1 MTGRPI
7 LVQKFG
13 GTSVSTIERRLQV
26 VEHVRAA
33 RAGGFA
39 VAIVVSAMGRRGD
52 PYSTDTLLGLLLD
65 AGGPEPREY
74 DLIFACGEAISAAV
88 MATTLRRAGIPAAAM
103 TGVQAGIFTDGH
115 HREAEVT
122 TIDTTNMLSSLE
134 RGEVPVVTGAQGMAP
149 GTLEFTTL
157 GRGGSDTSGVA
168 VGAALA
174 ARRVEI
180 FTDVDGVA
188 TADPRVVPG
197 ARFLRQ
203 VSYAAMLELA
213 RFGASVMH
221 PRAVA
226 AGQKA
231 NVPLVVRST
240 FSNDP
245 GTLIAD
251 VVDESPVVGVAATP
265 SMTTFEL
272 DTSDAD
278 PLLRARWEREGLMS
292 IRDGATGRLVV
303 GARGRSPDEIVAI
316 LGGVAHDRPEPARA
330 WVSVVGETGA
340 LAATLGGGPAALADL
355 GIEVAWV
362 ESTPNRRTYV
372 VPDGDRDRAV
382 RALHDLAFAR
392 NKTPGHA
399 ATARDGEV

>member
-1 MTGRPI
+1 MTGEPI

-13 GTSVSTIERRLQV
+13 GTSVSTAERRLQV
-26 VEHVRAA
+26 IEHVRAA
-33 RAGGFA
+33 RSAGFA

-52 PYSTDTLLGLLLD
+52 PYATDTLLGLLED
-65 AGGPEPREY
+65 AGGPEPGEH

-88 MATTLRRAGIPAAAM
+88 MATSLHRAGIPAVAM
-103 TGVQAGIFTDGH
+103 TGVQAGIYTDGRH
-115 HREAEVT
+115 LEAEVT
-122 TIDTTNMLSSLE
+122 IIDTAHMLSAMG
-134 RGEVPVVTGAQGMAP
+134 RGEVPVVTGAQGVAP

-168 VGAALA
+168 IGAALA
-174 ARRVEI
+174 AGKVEI

-188 TADPRVVPG
+188 TADPRAVPG
-197 ARFLRQ
+197 ASFLRQ

-251 VVDESPVVGVAATP
+251 VVDEADVVGVAAMA
-265 SMTTFEL
+265 SMTTVEL
-272 DTSDAD
+272 ATADAD
-278 PLLRARWEREGLMS
+278 LALRARWEREGLMS
-292 IRDGATGRLVV
+292 ILDGRSGRLVV
-303 GARGRSPDEIVAI
+303 GAKGRRPEEIAAT
-316 LGGVAHDRPEPARA
+316 LGYVAHVRIEPARA
-330 WVSVVGETGA
+330 WVSVVGEIGA
-340 LAATLGGGPAALADL
+340 LAGRFGDGPAPLADL

-362 ESTPNRRTYV
+362 ESTSHRRTYV
-372 VPDGDRDRAV
+372 VPDGDRDRAL

-392 NKTPGHA
+392 DGTP
-399 ATARDGEV
+399 R